1 MKVLLDTHVFIWLL
15 EDAPQLSQ
23 RARDTF
29 TNPDNELFFSAA
41 SYWEIC
47 IKISLGK
54 LELASDW
61 GKIVHRELAHNNIGW
76 LAIEPEH
83 MQGILSLPMHHRDP
97 FDRLLIAQAA
107 CESMSILSAD
117 QHFSSYDIPVIW

>member
-23 RARDTF
+23 IARYSF

-47 IKISLGK
+47 IKISIGK
-54 LELASDW
+54 LELASGW
-61 GKIVHRELAHNNIGW
+61 EKIIHRELTQNNIGW
-76 LAIEPEH
+76 LAIDPEH
-83 MQGILSLPMHHRDP
+83 MQGILLLPMHHRDP

-107 CESMSILSAD
+107 SESMSILTAD